1 MKTMVGCVMYKGINL
16 GYVESIH
23 KNTKENEN
31 CSKNEIEFGHLESK
45 KIKENKSIKSV
56 PKRNEKN

>member
-1 MKTMVGCVMYKGINL
+1 MMYKGINL